1 MQGYGHAE
9 HRQQLHQL
17 LEVHQAG
24 VPFDL
29 GNPGLADT
37 KKRPQLRLCQATS
50 LSQCPQVLAKLVRE
64 AERGGI
70 FHVGSL

>member
-1 MQGYGHAE
+1 MQGDGHAE

-24 VPFDL
+24 VRFDL

-37 KKRPQLRLCQATS
+37 KKRPQLRLRQATS
-50 LSQCPQVLAKLVRE
+50 LSQCAQMLAKLVRE
-64 AERGGI
+64 AERGSAG
-70 FHVGSL
+70 HVGSL